1 MIEAT
6 PRRDRKQKSSMSQ
19 QPNDLLSAT
28 LETERLLLRP
38 MRREDTPFVVRHF
51 MDPVVYRYLLDDEPI
66 TSEADAAAIVDF
78 YVNVPS
84 ETRCR
89 WVLTRKADGAPL
101 GTCGYHGWSRQHRKA
116 EIGYDLSPQWHGQG
130 YMREAV
136 AELLRYGFA
145 AMRLHRIEAQ
155 VAVGNVR
162 SAHLLLRLG
171 FAREGLLRDSS
182 FSSGRFHDHELYAL
196 LSEA

>member
-1 MIEAT
+1 MRTALQ
-6 PRRDRKQKSSMSQ
+6 RKAPMLQ
-19 QPNDLLSAT
+19 QPGDLLSAT

-38 MRREDTPFVVRHF
+38 MRREDQAFVVRHF
-51 MDPVVYRYLLDDEPI
+51 MEPAVYRFLLDDEPI
-66 TSEADAAAIVDF
+66 TSEAEAAAIVDF
-78 YVNVPS
+78 YVDTPS
-84 ETRCR
+84 ETRNR

-101 GTCGYHGWSRQHRKA
+101 GTCGYHVWSRQHRKA

-145 AMRLHRIEAQ
+145 AMGLHRIEAQ

-171 FAREGLLRDSS
+171 FTREGLLRDSS
-182 FSSGRFHDHELYAL
+182 FSGGRFHDHELYAL